1 MAKKQKDMTPAQS
14 HEVMQELLELQKE
27 EADLKRKMDKA
38 AEHHKNAKANHDAKS
53 DEIMKLL
60 EALNQE
66 LPLFD
71 KPHDAP
77 WPFPVPED
85 TREATLANM
94 AADPVVLGL
103 TIGMV
108 KLIRSELKGFTLGE
122 IEKAVGGHVKLNT
135 ADEEKAKLKLA
146 EKIGGNNTWK
156 LLRAIHS
163 FTGNRKKKAAA
174 KEKKA
179 TKHKKADPVP
189 VTEAVA

>member
-53 DEIMKLL
+53 DEIMALL

-85 TREATLANM
+85 TREATLANI
-94 AADPVVLGL
+94 AADPVVQGL
-103 TIGMV
+103 TIGLV
-108 KLIRSELKGFTLGE
+108 KQVRAELKAFTLGD
-122 IEKAVGGHVKLNT
+122 IEKAIGGSDKLN
-135 ADEEKAKLKLA
+135 AAEQDKAKIKLA
-146 EKIGGNNTWK
+146 DKIGGNSTWK

-163 FTGNRKKKAAA
+163 FTGNRKKKTEA
-174 KEKKA
+174 KK
-179 TKHKKADPVP
+179 TKKADPVP
-189 VTEAVA
+189 VSEPVST